1 MKFSSFIDVKNKEI
15 IQKLKVLSKVVGQE
29 FDVKEFL
36 EDVEN
41 PYLYVSPKK
50 SMDLPFD
57 GVRVYQIGS
66 SFAYRVQNE
75 NKSEPYGS
83 AYPLNI
89 EQAYEDLTPDM
100 QGVELAKTISDIVI
114 EEFDKFFDHSAKAEV
129 DQRAVLFSRN
139 PVSKNKDV
147 SNQVTVGRAL
157 GDYSNSIY

>member
-1 MKFSSFIDVKNKEI
+1 MKFSSFVDVKNKEI
-15 IQKLKVLSKVVGQE
+15 IEKLKVLSKVLSQDFE
-29 FDVKEFL
+29 VKEFL
-36 EDVEN
+36 EDMEN
-41 PYLYVSPKK
+41 PYLYVSPEKT
-50 SMDLPFD
+50 MDLPFD

-75 NKSEPYGS
+75 NKSEPYGN

-89 EQAYEDLTPDM
+89 EQAYEDLAPDM
-100 QGVELAKTISDIVI
+100 EGVKMAKTISNIVI
-114 EEFDKFFDHSAKAEV
+114 EEFESFFKQSSKAEV

-139 PVSKNKDV
+139 PVSKNNDV